1 MILPVILCGGS
12 GTRLWPLSR
21 SQMPKQLQ
29 QVHGEQTMLQ
39 ATAARVF
46 QLNGLEIAAPLVVCN
61 ESHRFV
67 TRCQLTEL
75 ALGRARLIAEPFGRN
90 TAPALTVAALLARQQ
105 QKDYVDP
112 ILAVMPADHV
122 ITDVAR
128 FQTALSSAVNAANTR
143 TASGDAIVTF
153 GVVPTEPA
161 TGYGYLQVGAD
172 SEFGFG
178 SRELNQFIEKP
189 SLEAAQSYLT
199 SGRHLWN
206 SGLFVL
212 RASVW
217 LKAMAAL
224 APAMLAAS
232 EVAMASA
239 RIVEDDYLLDRDAF
253 AACPADS
260 IDYAVMEKLGSNA
273 SLEIQGAVIPLD
285 AGWSDVGSW
294 SSAWSIAPKDSEGN
308 AAAGAA
314 GAKGAT
320 ILEASSNNYVRS
332 TGPNAPVIALVGVV
346 DTIVVH
352 TPDAILVAHKD
363 HAQDVKHIVA
373 KLVEG
378 KDPRADLH
386 RKVFRPW
393 GWYDSLGS
401 GQAESCFQV
410 KHISVY
416 PGESLS
422 LQLHHHRSEH
432 WIVIRGIATIT
443 IGVSTR
449 EYQSSE
455 HVFIPLGS
463 THRLENKSEMD
474 VEIIEVQLGKYL
486 GEDDIVRLQDKYHRT

>member
-21 SQMPKQLQ
+21 SHMPKQLQ
-29 QVHGEQTMLQ
+29 PVHGEQTMLQ

-67 TRCQLTEL
+67 TRRQLTEL
-75 ALGRARLIAEPFGRN
+75 GLGRARLIAEPFGRN
-90 TAPALTVAALLARQQ
+90 TAPALTVAALLAKRH
-105 QKDYVDP
+105 DEGDVDP
-112 ILAVMPADHV
+112 ILVVMPADHV
-122 ITDVAR
+122 IADVAR
-128 FQTALSSAVNAANTR
+128 FQAALSSAVNAAHTR

-161 TGYGYLQVGAD
+161 TGYGYLHVGAE

-189 SLEAAQSYLT
+189 SIEVAQSYLA
-199 SGRHLWN
+199 SGQYLWN

-224 APAMLAAS
+224 APAMLAAG
-232 EVAMASA
+232 VAAMASA
-239 RIVEDDYLLDRDAF
+239 RIVDADYLLDRDAF

-260 IDYAVMEKLGSNA
+260 IDYAVMEKLGSNLA
-273 SLEIQGAVIPLD
+273 LGVHGVVIPLD
-285 AGWSDVGSW
+285 AGWSDAGAW
-294 SSAWSIAPKDSEGN
+294 DSAWSIASKDSEGN
-308 AAAGAA
+308 AATGAA
-314 GAKGAT
+314 GVDGAT
-320 ILEASSNNYVRS
+320 IFEASRNNYVRS
-332 TGPNAPVIALVGVV
+332 TDPNAPVIALVGVV
-346 DTIVVH
+346 DTVVVH

-363 HAQDVKHIVA
+363 HVQNVKHIVA
-373 KLVEG
+373 KLVAR

-401 GQAESCFQV
+401 GRSGNCFQV

-416 PGESLS
+416 PGHSLS
-422 LQLHHHRSEH
+422 LQLHHRRSEH
-432 WIVIRGIATIT
+432 WVVIRGTATIT
-443 IGVSTR
+443 IGELTR
-449 EYQSSE
+449 EYQSNE
-455 HVFIPLGS
+455 HVSIPLGAA
-463 THRLENKSEMD
+463 HRLENKTDMD
-474 VEIIEVQLGKYL
+474 VEVIEVQLGEYL
-486 GEDDIVRLQDKYHRT
+486 GEDDIVRLQDNYHRT